1 MTGYESKK
9 AMAQA
14 KLDSM
19 EREALKLA
27 LEENI
32 SNARAVLKNMH
43 ITSIRVLAESMDRDT
58 TGLTTSEV
66 KALLME
72 MAYNCDWM
80 PNAPRT
86 EAAHDIKKNT

>member
-1 MTGYESKK
+1 MTGYQSKK
-9 AMAQA
+9 AMAQD

-86 EAAHDIKKNT
+86 EAAHDIKENT